1 MGRTEQGRLGGAVTG
16 GRTEGE
22 DRVGRTG
29 EDQEKDREGP
39 VEGSRQQGQPVYRS
53 PQLTPRRKK

>member
-1 MGRTEQGRLGGAVTG
+1 MTG

-29 EDQEKDREGP
+29 RTRRRTREGP

-53 PQLTPRRKK
+53 HS

>member
-1 MGRTEQGRLGGAVTG
+1 MTG

-29 EDQEKDREGP
+29 RTRRRGWARACGRAADSR
-39 VEGSRQQGQPVYRS
+39 GSQFARS
-53 PQLTPRRKK
+53 HS